1 MYTSY
6 GGVEWSGA
14 ASATVVSTEYFGTV
28 QKKTD
33 AEPSH
38 LCLDPLYCFALPH
51 QIILRSQHGMEGK
64 ANMILLCTYQY
75 MVEYHTVWM

>member
-14 ASATVVSTEYFGTV
+14 ASATVVSTEYFGTA

-33 AEPSH
+33 AEPSP
-38 LCLDPLYCFALPH
+38 LCLDLIYCFAFPIKSYFSL
-51 QIILRSQHGMEGK
+51 
-64 ANMILLCTYQY
+64 NMVWKGRLTWYY
-75 MVEYHTVWM
+75 SAHTNIW